1 MFYRFLY
8 VSECTRIPL
17 RWSAPES
24 ILYDKYSKESDVYM
38 VGQLLYELFTHGC
51 HPYTELYGYSLD
63 YVLELVRYIHIS
75 LICFLSNKA
84 QMNLKIRLL

>member
-1 MFYRFLY
+1 
-8 VSECTRIPL
+8 
-17 RWSAPES
+17 
-24 ILYDKYSKESDVYM
+24 M

-63 YVLELVRYIHIS
+63 YVLELVRYINIS